1 MLAVVTAA
9 GARLDVGSVGL
20 ALSRR
25 CSEAGDR
32 VLFVDADASG
42 SRLAER
48 FGEAVRADYS
58 PARRGLPSLIVARE
72 QLTLRLLADHCYSLD
87 TSDGS
92 LWALFAPLHPAGARQ
107 AAQWLGRR
115 AGDLMAVHR
124 ERSVIVSASLRSGGE
139 GLEPLL
145 RAAPAM
151 VVISPVES
159 AEHARALGTMFR
171 GGGPAGPGR
180 AYRVLV
186 VEGPSPLGDEE
197 ICAVSGLPVAGRLP
211 VLDDDRVLRLQ
222 GARKDRAFAWALDKI
237 AGRVSALL
245 SLDEAAAPDGLP
257 PDARVAA
264 PDGLPPDVR
273 VAAPDG
279 LPPDVRVAAP
289 DGLPPDVRVAA
300 PDGLPPD
307 VRVAASDGL
316 PPDVRVAA
324 PDGRPPDVRVA
335 ASDGLPPDVRVAAPD
350 GRPPD
355 ARVAAPG
362 LGALEAPPG
371 WSEANGGPAAPPG
384 RAERAPG
391 AGRQGRV

>member
-1 MLAVVTAA
+1 MLAVVAAA
-9 GARLDVGSVGL
+9 GARLDAGSVGL

-264 PDGLPPDVR
+264 PDGPDVR

-289 DGLPPDVRVAA
+289 DGLPPDARVAA
-300 PDGLPPD
+300 PDGPD

-324 PDGRPPDVRVA
+324 PDGRCEGPPDA
-335 ASDGLPPDVRVAAPD
+335 RVAAPD